1 MVNRGTAI
9 VNRPCG
15 GGVIVKEDIGV
26 VTGGGV
32 TVFVR
37 QHGACGQRSGRKR
50 SDRKVAGGAGGGEK
64 TEAQGRQQE
73 TQGGKE
79 EDGLKRQD

>member
-1 MVNRGTAI
+1 M
-9 VNRPCG
+9 NRPSG
-15 GGVIVKEDIGV
+15 GGVVVQEDIGV
-26 VTGGGV
+26 VRGGGAS
-32 TVFVR
+32 VFVR
-37 QHGACGQRSGRKR
+37 QHGACRQGSGRR
-50 SDRKVAGGAGGGEK
+50 TSDRKVAGGAGGGEK